1 MKRIFFKKDKA
12 VSPIIATIL
21 IIAITVILAAVLYAV
36 VGGYGGLLAKPTPT
50 AGVTVADSGV
60 GTTNAKYTFSIT
72 DVNGNVSLKNIELR
86 LFNGTTVATSSALS
100 SYMPTSSSSSPT
112 IVFGS
117 TTWYIT
123 IGGGNYLTSA
133 TTLTLYT
140 PGPATSTTTGL
151 GDMSVLTSFDLID
164 TATGGTIASS
174 TITS

>member
-50 AGVTVADSGV
+50 AGITVADSGV
-60 GTTNAKYTFSIT
+60 GTTSAKYTFSVT
-72 DVNGNVSLKNIELR
+72 DVNGNVSLANVELR
-86 LFNGTTVATSSALS
+86 IYNGTNVLTSGVLSKYTKPTALNGTWVLTVNG
-100 SYMPTSSSSSPT
+100 
-112 IVFGS
+112 GS
-117 TTWYIT
+117 F
-123 IGGGNYLTSA
+123 LTSA
-133 TTLTLYT
+133 TTFTLNVTGNT
-140 PGPATSTTTGL
+140 PPSTIAI
-151 GDMSVLTSFDLID
+151 LTSFSLLD

>member
-60 GTTNAKYTFSIT
+60 GTGSAKYTFSIT
-72 DVNGNVSLKNIELR
+72 DVNGNVSLTNVELR
-86 LFNGTTVATSSALS
+86 LFNGTTVATSGPLS
-100 SYMPTSSSSSPT
+100 TYLSSSSSSFT
-112 IVFGS
+112 FG
-117 TTWYIT
+117 TTKWNIDVT
-123 IGGGNYLTSA
+123 GGKYLTSS
-133 TTLTLYT
+133 TTLTLCT
-140 PGPATSTTTGL
+140 PTPSSSSTTGL

>member
-60 GTTNAKYTFSIT
+60 GTSSAKYTFSVT
-72 DVNGNVSLKNIELR
+72 DVNGNVSLANVELR
-86 LFNGTTVATSSALS
+86 IYNGTTVVTSGALS
-100 SYMPTSSSSSPT
+100 TYTT
-112 IVFGS
+112 ATRITTTN
-117 TTWYIT
+117 TTWDLVVN
-123 IGGGNYLTSA
+123 GGSFLTSA
-133 TTLTLYT
+133 TTFTLTVSSSY
-140 PGPATSTTTGL
+140 TST
-151 GDMSVLTSFDLID
+151 VAILTSFSLLD

>member
-60 GTTNAKYTFSIT
+60 GTSSANYTFSVT
-72 DVNGNVSLKNIELR
+72 DVNGNVSLSNVELR
-86 LFNGTTVATSSALS
+86 LFNGTSVNTSKALS
-100 SYMPTSSSSSPT
+100 SYVSGSSNSFK
-112 IVFGS
+112 VGS
-117 TTWYIT
+117 TTWVLT
-123 IGGGNYLTSA
+123 VSGGTYLTSA
-133 TTLTLYT
+133 TTFTLKN
-140 PGPATSTTTGL
+140 PTTTSG
-151 GDMSVLTSFDLID
+151 VAILTSFDLID